1 MSGFKEFN
9 RITTDYAEVLNIL
22 FKDFIQFV
30 ALQYKGKLIT
40 SGDITKLIDSESHN
54 DLSKTLSKY
63 KKPIW
68 QHRDLREGKFSLHM
82 LLSQYNKLSY
92 KKHNASII
100 QFIEAQEIGPRRINI
115 ICSIASSIHELR
127 NKIAHGYYV
136 KDEAEAAVYWSHL
149 AQLVMS
155 YPPKLI
161 KRGEIKQKFEEMEN
175 FIKGD
180 LLHSWISF
188 YQPEEEEE
196 VGSNEN
202 INSGSNEN
210 QVAENIL
217 IAIADIVDR
226 MESHNAEVMK
236 KITEIQHQSKIVEA
250 EEEVEEI
257 IDDNDFE
264 ETPIITQPVEQ
275 LTESEATSQLR
286 QLKKRINKE
295 MKYKHN
301 KKMANWECIVQG
313 GIINAIMIKLPKNK
327 DEFKKLDAFQHYYN
341 SEQSKR
347 ASETEKAN
355 AKSVMNFQV
364 DEYWEDILEII
375 ERTTGF
381 SAIKN

>member
-161 KRGEIKQKFEEMEN
+161 KRGEVKQKFEEMEN

-188 YQPEEEEE
+188 YQPRRRKRL
-196 VGSNEN
+196 VP
-202 INSGSNEN
+202 
-210 QVAENIL
+210 A
-217 IAIADIVDR
+217 
-226 MESHNAEVMK
+226 
-236 KITEIQHQSKIVEA
+236 KI
-250 EEEVEEI
+250 
-257 IDDNDFE
+257 
-264 ETPIITQPVEQ
+264 
-275 LTESEATSQLR
+275 
-286 QLKKRINKE
+286 
-295 MKYKHN
+295 
-301 KKMANWECIVQG
+301 
-313 GIINAIMIKLPKNK
+313 
-327 DEFKKLDAFQHYYN
+327 
-341 SEQSKR
+341 
-347 ASETEKAN
+347 
-355 AKSVMNFQV
+355 
-364 DEYWEDILEII
+364 
-375 ERTTGF
+375 
-381 SAIKN
+381 